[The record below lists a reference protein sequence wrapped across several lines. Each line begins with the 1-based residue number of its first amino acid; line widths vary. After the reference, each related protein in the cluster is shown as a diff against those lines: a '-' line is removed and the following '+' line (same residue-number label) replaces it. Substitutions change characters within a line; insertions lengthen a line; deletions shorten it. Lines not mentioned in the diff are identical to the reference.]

1 MLKTWDSAN
10 PLNGFGAHML
20 ARASFHLALL
30 CATSTAVAAGAD
42 QDRYDESVGYA
53 YGYALFPVRMGQR
66 CQQLFPEYA
75 AEIQQALDKWR
86 ARNEPAL
93 FEIERQWKAYVE
105 RDHVAANLPPQRY
118 SDEIERSAR
127 NAVSDGFR
135 TLGGEDSSFSKE
147 HCRNYAAVTMR
158 SVKLYLEAK
167 LMSELDSFRQ
177 CRSRGHCPNVQ
188 PQE

>member
-1 MLKTWDSAN
+1 M
-10 PLNGFGAHML
+10 GFYNLPKFKRYAML

-30 CATSTAVAAGAD
+30 CATSTAIAAGVD
-42 QDRYDESVGYA
+42 QDRYDESVGFA
-53 YGYALFPVRMGQR
+53 YGYALSPVRMGQR

-75 AEIQQALDKWR
+75 TEIQVALDKWR
-86 ARNEPAL
+86 TRNESAL
-93 FEIERQWKAYVE
+93 IEIERQWKAYVE
-105 RDHVAANLPPQRY
+105 RDHVAAKLPPQRY
-118 SDEIERSAR
+118 SDEIELRARSVVA
-127 NAVSDGFR
+127 DGFR

-147 HCRNYAAVTMR
+147 HCRSYAVVTMR

-177 CRSRGHCPNVQ
+177 CRSTGLCPNLP